1 MRDPRRT
8 PHVSGASP
16 GCRGETASSATPSAV
31 VRDSGGRCHGV
42 EAVVDKDL
50 AAALLAERLDAGALL
65 LLTDVAAVEHGYGT
79 PCAGPI
85 HRARAAELRGGQF
98 AAGSMGPKVEAACR
112 FAESTGQVAAIGRL
126 EDAGGLL
133 DGTRGTTVLP

>member
-1 MRDPRRT
+1 M
-8 PHVSGASP
+8 
-16 GCRGETASSATPSAV
+16 
-31 VRDSGGRCHGV
+31 
-42 EAVVDKDL
+42 DKDL
-50 AAALLAERLDAGALL
+50 AAALLEERLVRASALL

-98 AAGSMGPKVEAACR
+98 AAGAMGPKGEAACR
-112 FAESTGQVAAIGRL
+112 FAESTGQVAAIGRDF

-133 DGTRGTTVLP
+133 DGTRGNTVLL

>member
-1 MRDPRRT
+1 M
-8 PHVSGASP
+8 
-16 GCRGETASSATPSAV
+16 
-31 VRDSGGRCHGV
+31 
-42 EAVVDKDL
+42 DKDL

-65 LLTDVAAVEHGYGT
+65 LLTDVAAVEHALWDALRRAHPSRPCRRT
-79 PCAGPI
+79 P
-85 HRARAAELRGGQF
+85 RGQF

>member
-1 MRDPRRT
+1 M
-8 PHVSGASP
+8 
-16 GCRGETASSATPSAV
+16 
-31 VRDSGGRCHGV
+31 
-42 EAVVDKDL
+42 DKDL

-98 AAGSMGPKVEAACR
+98 AAAR
-112 FAESTGQVAAIGRL
+112 WGRRSRPPAVSRSPPARSPPSAGL